1 VGCSPGRVPCIRA
14 ARALL
19 AAAAAL
25 ALGAAGA
32 SALSI
37 RDTRPLWFDG
47 PGGYGFDPAAV
58 AAAGLVPAFRA
69 DADDAWLDA
78 GDSRLALPIAIDVD
92 LGPVHRNPQARG
104 AAPTR
109 RRPFLA
115 DSTWTVTN
123 HSGEALEDVLL
134 VFTLADTSG
143 RRRPKPVALDGNLIE
158 ILEYSHDGVDYA
170 FGAVRL
176 GDLAA
181 DGSTTLTVRYVV
193 GGALKKKRNRL
204 LLPPLGVSA
213 VTGFQIVPEPA
224 TAAALGLGLL
234 ALAAARRRR
243 R

>member
-1 VGCSPGRVPCIRA
+1 VRCLPDRIRCARA

-19 AAAAAL
+19 AAAALAL
-25 ALGAAGA
+25 APAGA
-32 SALSI
+32 SALSV
-37 RDTRPLWFDG
+37 RDTQPLWFEG
-47 PGGYGFDPAAV
+47 PGGYGFAPDAV
-58 AAAGLVPAFRA
+58 AAAGLAPAFRA
-69 DADDAWLDA
+69 DPGDAWLEA
-78 GDSRLALPIAIDVD
+78 GDSRLDLPVAIDVD
-92 LGPVHRNPQARG
+92 LGRVHRNPQARG

-109 RRPFLA
+109 RRPFVA

-123 HSGEALEDVLL
+123 RSGEALEDVLL
-134 VFTLADTSG
+134 VFTLGDTSG

-181 DGSTTLTVRYVV
+181 EGTTTLSVRYIV
-193 GGALKKKRNRL
+193 GGALAKKQRRL

-213 VTGFQIVPEPA
+213 VTGFEIVPEPA

-243 R
+243 